1 MWGITFDGFTIWR
14 VFGVILFAALIA
26 LAILLTLPRSKNR
39 RGNLVLGITIIWLLM
54 LVFTGDV
61 LYRWQLIVGLLPMLM
76 VGYQLFFLW
85 LYHPKEIAKQ
95 GPEKDRPPTGPDN
108 PKAATG
114 TGQTEAPQDAEPEPV
129 TVFDKAD
136 RLSMQSFKR
145 AQDAINS
152 NFSVRTLLIRYGL
165 PAVLLG
171 ATGTVIIDLLIEPG
185 TYFSL
190 AHFVSEETAKQ
201 VLLGV
206 KLGAVG
212 AYVYVLL
219 ELGRRTFRHDITAG
233 LAMWCWVTLVLGPL
247 LAATVAFLWRI
258 KTEPADSGWWGA
270 GVVLFFAGFAP
281 RRVIAAIEQAAA
293 QLLKIGS
300 PTTFAQTRLIP
311 LSQLRGISPQI
322 EERLGEEGIFD
333 VNALSATEPVR
344 LVRNT
349 SFDMRQ
355 ILNWIDEAILIV
367 TLPRGWEG
375 LEEAGVTGAIS
386 LAWYYHKIID
396 PATGRV
402 LDPIP
407 DEISA
412 LATKAKLDA
421 PMHLVSTIERLYE
434 NTQVQYILALYRY
447 FTEYAVGD

>member
-26 LAILLTLPRSKNR
+26 LAILLTLPRSRNR

-95 GPEKDRPPTGPDN
+95 GPEKERPPTGLDN

-152 NFSVRTLLIRYGL
+152 HFSVRTLLIRYGL

-185 TYFSL
+185 TYFSFV
-190 AHFVSEETAKQ
+190 HFVSEETAKQ

-212 AYVYVLL
+212 AYVL
-219 ELGRRTFRHDITAG
+219 RPARTRAPHLPPRHYSRISN
-233 LAMWCWVTLVLGPL
+233 VVLGDPRSWTLTSGYGRL
-247 LAATVAFLWRI
+247 LVANKDR
-258 KTEPADSGWWGA
+258 A
-270 GVVLFFAGFAP
+270 GGL
-281 RRVIAAIEQAAA
+281 
-293 QLLKIGS
+293 
-300 PTTFAQTRLIP
+300 
-311 LSQLRGISPQI
+311 
-322 EERLGEEGIFD
+322 
-333 VNALSATEPVR
+333 R
-344 LVRNT
+344 LVGRGRCPFLCGIRSAAGDCRDRT
-349 SFDMRQ
+349 SRRP
-355 ILNWIDEAILIV
+355 
-367 TLPRGWEG
+367 T
-375 LEEAGVTGAIS
+375 S
-386 LAWYYHKIID
+386 
-396 PATGRV
+396 
-402 LDPIP
+402 
-407 DEISA
+407 
-412 LATKAKLDA
+412 
-421 PMHLVSTIERLYE
+421 
-434 NTQVQYILALYRY
+434 
-447 FTEYAVGD
+447 